1 MRTTGFILLIL
12 FFKYSAS
19 KSHYFISTPGY
30 YRAGEHVSIAINIES
45 LPRPADVTAVLND
58 LQGKILSQKTRSIV
72 RHNEVIRLYV
82 PNTLKGKVKL
92 SIKSK
97 NGAVFNHEEE
107 ISVKPLEDKMFI
119 QTDKPMY
126 KPGDKIRFRVVI
138 INKLLKPPSR
148 KVAFEVFIAN
158 AGGSRVMQW
167 SNITLKKGFV
177 SLEMPISVKPVL
189 GKWQIAAKYGPIKI
203 KQDVMVEKYV
213 LPKFEVKIQSPSYLL
228 KSMKE
233 VPITICA
240 KYTYGK
246 SVVGTL
252 KATMCFSSRV
262 KHIQDK
268 IDQNNCMEIS
278 KLINGCV
285 TNMFNMNYGETI
297 LKSNSGS
304 KDIAVTVIAKV
315 KETATAVELEG
326 IHTTK
331 PFVDDEIILK
341 FDAPK
346 QYKPGFIYIVKLFVT
361 TPDGRPALNKIVK
374 IKLTSKQGRTPPQL
388 LNWYLPLIKN
398 GVHVL
403 KVLPSIQADSY
414 HYEAIYDQS
423 KQQGDSTRKSH
434 GDRKIHAYGS
444 SERWYTPSSKY
455 IKIQSMR
462 NLEARKKARITVRI
476 SSASEVIGK
485 HLNYLMMCRGMIM
498 LFSRKK
504 IDQSHVDITFLVRH
518 EMLPVCRMFVYY
530 ISKDGEL
537 VSDFKK
543 IHFKMSFKNKV
554 SVLFSDSK
562 AEPGEKVNITIKA
575 YVGSKFAL
583 SVVDRSVQL
592 LGANSDL
599 KEEQIVKLLNGQDV
613 NGINFQERKKCW
625 KYMPDQK
632 YDSKRAIE
640 DAGLIYFS
648 NAKVDFWDCK
658 SVTTTTTTVSP
669 RRSNNRNPGIFLL
682 TNIGISFNR
691 KSAKDISNEFNFISL
706 VVPPVKKEK
715 KKIVGR
721 VKNVVKIRSNF
732 PRSWIWS
739 EDVINTS
746 GKKVIEAKIPDTIT
760 TWYASGFAMSTRAG
774 IGVAAPVSIQ
784 AFQPFFVSV
793 ALPYSVIRGET
804 VKVPTTVFNY
814 LDDCLVIQVSLDTST
829 DFDITSERIKKM
841 CVCGSKSNTFK
852 FSIKSKTLGKI
863 DITVK
868 ALSLQPDILICDSSN
883 KMADDVTAADAMTKK
898 LLVEAEGIK
907 KEFSTSSYFCPRD
920 HSGLYSDTLFV
931 TIPQPIVQGSVY
943 AELAVVGDLLGPS
956 MDNLDKLLAMPYGC
970 GEQNMLKFAPNIY
983 IMDYLTATNQLT
995 EKVERKA
1002 KEYMRSGYQR
1012 ELTYKHS
1019 SGAYSA
1025 FGSSDKAGSTWLTA
1039 FVLKS
1044 FCQAK
1049 RYIFIDNK
1057 DIEDS
1062 KRWLLSLQDWSGCF
1076 KESGM
1081 VHHKEMKGGVSGG
1094 ITMTA
1099 FVINALLEA
1108 EVPHKD
1114 SRIQRALAC
1123 ITNGLDKIS
1132 DPYTVALISYTLS
1145 LAGSTKRFYML
1156 NKLDSMSSQADG
1168 LLHWKAVKTNPQHSS
1183 AGYKASSRDIE
1194 MTAYALMAYMGGRS
1208 PFKSKIEHLK
1218 IVKWLVKQRNS
1229 FGGFVS
1235 TQDTCVGL
1243 QALSHYSASTYLNN
1257 FNLTIMATTQTGFS
1271 KEFKVRND
1279 NKLLL
1284 QRAVLSTTPSNISI
1298 QAIGD
1303 GCTLVQANVKY
1314 NIPVPK
1320 EKPSFYLDIKVEE
1333 LKTINCEHK
1342 IKVCGSYMKSGKS
1355 NMALIDINMVS
1366 GFEPIVSELDM
1377 IMQSTS
1383 APFSNYEFIDG
1394 VLSFYFDDLDQKS
1407 TCVTFK
1413 VEQVAE
1419 VEGRKPAVVKLYDY
1433 YENSES
1439 VTKMYNVGSCPENVP
1454 A

>member
-1 MRTTGFILLIL
+1 M
-12 FFKYSAS
+12 
-19 KSHYFISTPGY
+19 
-30 YRAGEHVSIAINIES
+30 
-45 LPRPADVTAVLND
+45 
-58 LQGKILSQKTRSIV
+58 
-72 RHNEVIRLYV
+72 RLYIPISV
-82 PNTLKGKVKL
+82 KGKVTL
-92 SIKSK
+92 IIKSE
-97 NGAVFNHEEE
+97 NG
-107 ISVKPLEDKMFI
+107 VKFDHKETIFVKTLKDAMFI
-119 QTDKPMY
+119 QTDKPTY
-126 KPGDKIRFRVVI
+126 KPGDKIRFRVI
-138 INKLLKPPSR
+138 IVDKNLKPPFRQVGS
-148 KVAFEVFIAN
+148 EVFITN

-167 SNITLKKGFV
+167 SNVTLDKGII

-189 GKWQIAAKYGPIKI
+189 GKWQITAKYGATKA
-203 KQDVMVEKYV
+203 KQDIMVKKYV
-213 LPKFEVKIQSPSYLL
+213 LPKFEVTIQSPSYLL

-252 KATMCFSSRV
+252 KVKTCLSSIFDGQRRCVEASKSLLLSAIDGCLTTMVGVDRDRIRTV
-262 KHIQDK
+262 
-268 IDQNNCMEIS
+268 
-278 KLINGCV
+278 
-285 TNMFNMNYGETI
+285 NYP
-297 LKSNSGS
+297 
-304 KDIAVTVIAKV
+304 IAVTVKAIV
-315 KETATAVELEG
+315 VENATGVAQKRL
-326 IHTTK
+326 HATK
-331 PFVDDEIILK
+331 PFLSNEIKLK

-346 QYKPGFIYIVKLFVT
+346 SFKPGFMYTVKLFVT
-361 TPDGRPALNKIVK
+361 TPDGRPALNKQVK
-374 IKLTSKQGRTPPQL
+374 IILSSKQRYDKKKKHVRT
-388 LNWYLPLIKN
+388 YDPLITN
-398 GVHVL
+398 GVYSFNVY
-403 KVLPSIQADSY
+403 PTERADSY
-414 HYEAIYDQS
+414 YYEAMMEEVEHPYNPYNLGERFTLSMRQ
-423 KQQGDSTRKSH
+423 
-434 GDRKIHAYGS
+434 KIWRSSQVYFNNYGV
-444 SERWYTPSSKY
+444 YTVGMSQKWASPSSNY
-455 IKIQSMR
+455 IEIANMR
-462 NLEARKKARITVRI
+462 DLVAGKSAKITVNI
-476 SSASEVIGK
+476 AKYGEVRGK
-485 HLNYLMMCRGMIM
+485 DVHYLLMCRGRIV
-498 LFSRKK
+498 LSDRKVVYHK
-504 IDQSHVDITFLVRH
+504 HVHITFVVEH

-554 SVLFSDSK
+554 SLSFSDNQKMPGGKVKLTLK
-562 AEPGEKVNITIKA
+562 ATA
-575 YVGSKFAL
+575 GSKFAL
-583 SVVDRSVQL
+583 SAVDRSVQL
-592 LGANSDL
+592 LGASFDL
-599 KEEQIVKLLNGQDV
+599 REGQIVDILTRQDV
-613 NGINFQERKKCW
+613 HGQTFQDRKKCDGFSSR
-625 KYMPDQK
+625 YRTSSLLK
-632 YDSKRAIE
+632 YDSRRAIE
-640 DAGLIYFS
+640 NAGLIYFS
-648 NAKVDFWDCK
+648 NAEVDFSDCLRHWHFYA
-658 SVTTTTTTVSP
+658 P
-669 RRSNNRNPGIFLL
+669 RATSDRREQRLQYML
-682 TNIGISFNR
+682 
-691 KSAKDISNEFNFISL
+691 AKMNFDKKTKK
-706 VVPPVKKEK
+706 PDVKKP
-715 KKIVGR
+715 
-721 VKNVVKIRSNF
+721 VKIRSNF
-732 PRSWIWS
+732 PETWLWS
-739 EDVINTS
+739 DESINSS
-746 GKKVIEAKIPDTIT
+746 GENVLQVKIPDTIT

-774 IGVAAPVSIQ
+774 IGVAAPASIQ

-931 TIPQPIVQGSVY
+931 TIPQPVVQGSVY

-1019 SGAYSA
+1019 NGAYSA
-1025 FGSSDKAGSTWLTA
+1025 FGERDKEGSTWLTA
-1039 FVLKS
+1039 FVLRS
-1044 FCQAK
+1044 FSQAK
-1049 RYIFIDNK
+1049 RYIFIDDR

-1081 VHHKEMKGGVSGG
+1081 VHHKEMKGGVSSG

-1099 FVINALLEA
+1099 FVVNALLEA
-1108 EVPHKD
+1108 KVPHND
-1114 SRIQRALAC
+1114 SRMQSALAC
-1123 ITNGLDKIS
+1123 ITNRLNKIS
-1132 DPYTVALISYTLS
+1132 DPYTAALISYTLS
-1145 LAGSTKRFYML
+1145 LAGSTKRFDML

-1168 LLHWKAVKTNPQHSS
+1168 MLHWEATSVKDHRSS
-1183 AGYKASSRDIE
+1183 FCYQAPSTDIE
-1194 MTAYALMAYMGGRS
+1194 MTAYSMMAYIGGQS

-1218 IVKWLVKQRNS
+1218 IVKWLVKQRNP
-1229 FGGFVS
+1229 FGGFAS

-1243 QALSHYSASTYLNN
+1243 QALSQYSAGAIS
-1257 FNLTIMATTQTGFS
+1257 NLTIMATTPTGFS

-1284 QRAVLSTTPSNISI
+1284 QRAVLLNVPTNISI
-1298 QAIGD
+1298 QATGD

-1320 EKPSFYLDIKVEE
+1320 EKPSFYLDITVEE

-1355 NMALIDINMVS
+1355 NMALIDVNMVS

-1383 APFSNYEFIDG
+1383 APFSYYEFIDG
-1394 VLSFYFDDLDQKS
+1394 VLSIYFDDLDQSS

-1419 VEGRKPAVVKLYDY
+1419 VEGRKPAAVKLYDY
-1433 YENSES
+1433 YDTDKSA
-1439 VTKMYNVGSCPENVP
+1439 TTMYNVERCPEIN
-1454 A
+1454 AA